1 MSNTYKVR
9 HFKLDTSPNKNVSGC
24 VQNYYL
30 VDRST
35 SLKKKRSKHKNRDSK
50 MK

>member
-9 HFKLDTSPNKNVSGC
+9 HFKLDTSPKKNVSGC
-24 VQNYYL
+24 VQNYFL

-35 SLKKKRSKHKNRDSK
+35 YFKKREENIKIDTVR
-50 MK
+50 